1 MKKWFAYFML
11 FTLLLGACKKEDK
24 LLQNAPLSKAGAS
37 TALDGFTPGIKN
49 GRLVFPNSE
58 TMGNYILSLQKLDEK
73 TIIGKHRGFQSHWEI
88 MNLVNSGSFTEA
100 QLSETAAIY
109 DPFLASVLNKN
120 REAQIADFIYQAG
133 NDYCFLFFEKD
144 RAVINRFLNDVKSGA
159 VSLNF
164 GKIFMYNNILCWK
177 TGGYGNQA
185 RLSGGQI
192 GGNEKAKEE
201 KDEFNNKK
209 RMKSKFWETNWLV
222 YASSGAKTKTQKK
235 EWFIWNAL
243 NATTVEVIWDVD
255 MATNLYEGQPQ
266 PFSFIKNLK
275 GTQTKSNDHISKII
289 FDAVTATIGVST
301 NIQSGSTSPTGA
313 PASLM
318 FGVFNY
324 GTHISTTKH
333 RAVWN
338 SITKNRTLTW

>member
-1 MKKWFAYFML
+1 
-11 FTLLLGACKKEDK
+11 
-24 LLQNAPLSKAGAS
+24 
-37 TALDGFTPGIKN
+37 
-49 GRLVFPNSE
+49 
-58 TMGNYILSLQKLDEK
+58 
-73 TIIGKHRGFQSHWEI
+73 

-109 DPFLASVLNKN
+109 DPFLASVLDKN

-222 YASSGAKTKTQKK
+222 YASSGAKTKTQ
-235 EWFIWNAL
+235 
-243 NATTVEVIWDVD
+243 
-255 MATNLYEGQPQ
+255 
-266 PFSFIKNLK
+266 
-275 GTQTKSNDHISKII
+275 
-289 FDAVTATIGVST
+289 
-301 NIQSGSTSPTGA
+301 NI
-313 PASLM
+313 
-318 FGVFNY
+318 
-324 GTHISTTKH
+324 
-333 RAVWN
+333 
-338 SITKNRTLTW
+338 